1 MSNTATATTTRVKLK
16 QVSLFQV
23 LLHNDD
29 YTPME
34 FVTEVLMQFF
44 GKTKDEAEAVMLA
57 IHQKGIG
64 VAGVYTKEIAT
75 QKANE
80 TMKTAKLYG
89 HPLKA
94 SIKEA

>member
-1 MSNTATATTTRVKLK
+1 MTATATETKSKVKLK

-34 FVTEVLMQFF
+34 FVVEVLQQFF
-44 GKTKDEAEAVMLA
+44 GKSPEDAEAVMLA
-57 IHQKGIG
+57 IHQKGVG

-80 TMKTAKLYG
+80 TMKAAKHYG

>member
-1 MSNTATATTTRVKLK
+1 MTTATTTVTKTNLK

-29 YTPME
+29 YTPMN
-34 FVTEVLMQFF
+34 FVIEVLKQFF
-44 GKTKDEAEAVMLA
+44 GKSEDDANAIMLA
-57 IHQKGIG
+57 IHEKGTG

-80 TMKTAKLYG
+80 TMKTAKMYG

-94 SIKEA
+94 SIREA

>member
-1 MSNTATATTTRVKLK
+1 MTTATKTVTKTNLK

-29 YTPME
+29 YTPMD
-34 FVTEVLMQFF
+34 FVIEVLKQFF
-44 GKTKDEAEAVMLA
+44 GKSEDDARGIMLA
-57 IHQKGIG
+57 IHEKGVG

-80 TMKTAKLYG
+80 TMKTAKMYG

-94 SIKEA
+94 SIREA

>member
-1 MSNTATATTTRVKLK
+1 MTTATKTTTKTNLK
-16 QVSLFQV
+16 AISMFQV
-23 LLHNDD
+23 LLHNDN

-34 FVTEVLMQFF
+34 FVSEVLMQFF
-44 GKTKDEAEAVMLA
+44 GKNKEDADAIMMA
-57 IHQKGIG
+57 IHEKGMG

-80 TMKTAKLYG
+80 TMKTAKIYG

-94 SIKEA
+94 SIREA

>member
-1 MSNTATATTTRVKLK
+1 MTTATKTVTKTNLK

-29 YTPME
+29 FTPME
-34 FVTEVLMQFF
+34 FVIEVLKQFF
-44 GKTKDEAEAVMLA
+44 GKNADDAHAIMLA
-57 IHQKGIG
+57 IHEKGVG

-75 QKANE
+75 QKAGE
-80 TMKTAKLYG
+80 TIKTAKMYG

-94 SIKEA
+94 SIREA

>member
-1 MSNTATATTTRVKLK
+1 M
-16 QVSLFQV
+16 FQV

-34 FVTEVLMQFF
+34 FVVEVLKQFF
-44 GKTKDEAEAVMLA
+44 GKTAEEAEQITMA

-80 TMKTAKLYG
+80 TMKAAKMYS

>member
-1 MSNTATATTTRVKLK
+1 MTTATKTTTKALIK
-16 QVSLFQV
+16 EISMFQV

-29 YTPME
+29 YTPMD
-34 FVTEVLMQFF
+34 FVSEVLMQFF
-44 GKTKDEAEAVMLA
+44 GKSKDDADQIMLA
-57 IHQKGIG
+57 IHEKGMG

-80 TMKTAKLYG
+80 TMKTAKMYG

>member
-1 MSNTATATTTRVKLK
+1 MTTATKTVTKTNLK

-29 YTPME
+29 YTPMD
-34 FVTEVLMQFF
+34 FVIEVLKQFF
-44 GKTKDEAEAVMLA
+44 GKNEEDANAIMLA
-57 IHQKGIG
+57 IHEKGLG

-80 TMKTAKLYG
+80 TMKTAKMYG

-94 SIKEA
+94 SVREA

>member
-1 MSNTATATTTRVKLK
+1 MTTATTTVTKTHLK

-29 YTPME
+29 YTPMN
-34 FVTEVLMQFF
+34 FVIEVLKQFF
-44 GKTKDEAEAVMLA
+44 GKSEDDANAIMLA
-57 IHQKGIG
+57 IHEKGTG

-80 TMKTAKLYG
+80 TMKTAKMYG

-94 SIKEA
+94 SVKEA

>member
-1 MSNTATATTTRVKLK
+1 MTTATQTTTKVRLK
-16 QVSLFQV
+16 EVSLFQV

-34 FVTEVLMQFF
+34 FVVEVLKQFF
-44 GKTKDEAEAVMLA
+44 GKNADEANAIMLA
-57 IHQKGIG
+57 IHQNGLG

-80 TMKTAKLYG
+80 TMKAAKMYG

>member
-1 MSNTATATTTRVKLK
+1 MTTATKTTTKTNLK
-16 QVSLFQV
+16 PISMFQV

-34 FVTEVLMQFF
+34 FVSEVLMQFF
-44 GKTKDEAEAVMLA
+44 GKNKEDADAIMMA
-57 IHQKGIG
+57 IHEKGMG

-80 TMKTAKLYG
+80 TMKTAKIYG

-94 SIKEA
+94 SIREA

>member
-1 MSNTATATTTRVKLK
+1 MTTATTTVTKTNLK

-29 YTPME
+29 YTPMN
-34 FVTEVLMQFF
+34 FVIEVLKQFF
-44 GKTKDEAEAVMLA
+44 GKNEEDANAIMLA
-57 IHQKGIG
+57 IHEKGLG

-80 TMKTAKLYG
+80 TMKTAKMYG

-94 SIKEA
+94 SVREA

>member
-1 MSNTATATTTRVKLK
+1 MTTATTTVTKTNLK

-29 YTPME
+29 YTPMN
-34 FVTEVLMQFF
+34 FVIEVLKQFF
-44 GKTKDEAEAVMLA
+44 GKNEEDANAIMLA
-57 IHQKGIG
+57 IHEKGLG

-80 TMKTAKLYG
+80 TMKTAKMYG

-94 SIKEA
+94 SIREA

>member
-1 MSNTATATTTRVKLK
+1 MTTATTTVTKTNLK

-29 YTPME
+29 YTPMN
-34 FVTEVLMQFF
+34 FVIEVLKQFF
-44 GKTKDEAEAVMLA
+44 GKSEDDANAIMLA
-57 IHQKGIG
+57 IHEKGTG

-80 TMKTAKLYG
+80 TMKTAKMYG

-94 SIKEA
+94 SVKEA